1 MSCEVRDKVTDKV
14 LIVGLAGAGT
24 STVGAALASR
34 LGWPY
39 VDGDTMLLHATGTNA
54 SELRASQGEEALR
67 AAERRVLTLML
78 GMPGPMVG
86 GLPSGVVDDEADRTR
101 LATSGAHV
109 VWLRV
114 SAGVLARRLAQAA
127 GRAKQGVDLAGSL
140 KALAAERD
148 GLFAQ
153 VADQV
158 VDTDAIP
165 AGAVAKLVVAAIEPS
180 DGDAGGVQG

>member
-1 MSCEVRDKVTDKV
+1 MKSKV

-24 STVGAALASR
+24 STVGAALATR

-39 VDGDTMLLHATGTNA
+39 VDAETMLLRTTGRSA
-54 SELRASQGEEALR
+54 SELRTSQGEDALR

-86 GLPSGVVDDEADRTR
+86 GLPSGIVDDERDRTR
-101 LATSGAHV
+101 LTTSEAHV

-127 GRAKQGVDLAGSL
+127 GRVKQGTDLDGSL
-140 KALAAERD
+140 TALAAERD
-148 GLFAQ
+148 RLFEQ

-165 AGAVAKLVVAAIEPS
+165 AGAVAKLVVAAIDPS
-180 DGDAGGVQG
+180 DRDTGGVEG

>member
-1 MSCEVRDKVTDKV
+1 MTDKV

-24 STVGAALASR
+24 STVGAALATR

-39 VDGDTMLLHATGTNA
+39 VDGETMLLHATGSSA
-54 SELRASQGEEALR
+54 SELRASQGDDALR
-67 AAERRVLTLML
+67 AAEQRVLTLML

-86 GLPSGVVDDEADRTR
+86 GLPSGVIDDESDRTR

-127 GRAKQGVDLAGSL
+127 GRARQGTDPGGSL

-153 VADQV
+153 VANQV
-158 VDTDAIP
+158 VDTDALP

-180 DGDAGGVQG
+180 EGDPGGIES

>member
-1 MSCEVRDKVTDKV
+1 MTDKV
-14 LIVGLAGAGT
+14 LLVGLAGAGT

-39 VDGDTMLLHATGTNA
+39 VDADTMLLRTTGANAT
-54 SELRASQGEEALR
+54 ELRASQGDEALR

-86 GLPSGVVDDEADRTR
+86 GLPSGIVDDEKDRER
-101 LATSGAHV
+101 LSTSQAHV

-114 SAGVLARRLAQAA
+114 SPGVLARRVAQAA
-127 GRAKQGVDLAGSL
+127 GRAKQGVDLASSL
-140 KALAAERD
+140 KALAAHRD
-148 GLFAQ
+148 KLFEQ

-158 VDTDAIP
+158 VDTDALP
-165 AGAVAKLVVAAIEPS
+165 AGAVAKLVVEAI
-180 DGDAGGVQG
+180 ATA